1 MWPVPDIQQVPSL
14 VLAKTTGIGAESTVT
29 AIQQTFINRQY
40 RSTHKTSRTKQISAS
55 KEFRI

>member
-1 MWPVPDIQQVPSL
+1 MWPVPGIQQVPSL
-14 VLAKTTGIGAESTVT
+14 VLAKMTGISAESTMA

-40 RSTHKTSRTKQISAS
+40 SKTHKTSCTKQISAF